1 MPDSTRRADLQ
12 FAENTLRALVEHLQA
27 GPLKNDSLA
36 IAAVGDLEVR
46 IAAAQALQDW
56 AEHSPA
62 AAIEARLA
70 AAEAAQR
77 GSELH
82 LEWSGRALHRPSAEG
97 RNEPPAHWRRRLGD
111 HYLNGAALD

>member
-1 MPDSTRRADLQ
+1 MPNSTSRADLQ
-12 FAENTLRALVEHLQA
+12 FAENALRALVEHLQA
-27 GPLKNDSLA
+27 GPLKDDSLA

-46 IAAAQALQDW
+46 VAAAQALLEW
-56 AEHSPA
+56 AERSPA

-97 RNEPPAHWRRRLGD
+97 QPVPPAHLRRRLGD

>member
-1 MPDSTRRADLQ
+1 MPHSTTRADLQ
-12 FAENTLRALVEHLQA
+12 FAENALRALVEHLQA
-27 GPLKNDSLA
+27 GPLKDDSLA

-46 IAAAQALQDW
+46 VAAAQALLDW
-56 AEHSPA
+56 AEDSPA

-70 AAEAAQR
+70 ATEAAQR

-82 LEWSGRALHRPSAEG
+82 LEWSGRALLRPSAEG
-97 RNEPPAHWRRRLGD
+97 RNAPPAHLRRRLGD

>member
-1 MPDSTRRADLQ
+1 MPHSTTRADLQ
-12 FAENTLRALVEHLQA
+12 FAENALRALVEHLQA
-27 GPLKNDSLA
+27 GQLKDDSLA

-46 IAAAQALQDW
+46 VAAAQALLDW
-56 AEHSPA
+56 AEDSPA

-70 AAEAAQR
+70 ATEAAQR

-82 LEWSGRALHRPSAEG
+82 LEWSGRVLLRRSAEG
-97 RNEPPAHWRRRLGD
+97 QTVPPAHLRRRLGD